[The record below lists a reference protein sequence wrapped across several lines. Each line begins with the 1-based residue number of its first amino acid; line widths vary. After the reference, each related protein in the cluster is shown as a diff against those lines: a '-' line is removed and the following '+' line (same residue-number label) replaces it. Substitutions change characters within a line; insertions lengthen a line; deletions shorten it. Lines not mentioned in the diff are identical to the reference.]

1 MISNMNFNSFMKR
14 ILLALTFLGGTQ
26 TILGQQEFTMPTA
39 LDYPSLPKTAARP
52 ADFIPA
58 GWKIMGEAEGD
69 LNGDKKKDSV
79 LVIRAAQEKFLNKN
93 EGLGGDIFDTNP
105 RILAVLF
112 WENDRYQ
119 LAVQSN
125 SFIVMADSP
134 TMEEPFQEV
143 NIVKGILEF
152 NFQIFMNAG
161 GWGMSN
167 HLYKF
172 RYQKGAF
179 ALIGADRND
188 IQRNTG
194 ESEDRSY
201 NFLTGKVQITTGNIS
216 GKPKDKT
223 RSKTYR
229 SKTLKTFET
238 FPKPFEWEVEKD
250 YFL

>member
-1 MISNMNFNSFMKR
+1 MKR
-14 ILLALTFLGGTQ
+14 ILLTIVFLCGVQ
-26 TILGQQEFTMPTA
+26 TIFGQQDFTMPA
-39 LDYPSLPKTAARP
+39 AADYPVLPKSAVRP

-69 LNGDKKKDSV
+69 LNGDKRKDFV
-79 LVIRAAQEKFLNKN
+79 FVIKANQEKFLNKN
-93 EGLGGDIFDTNP
+93 DGLGGEIFDTNP

-112 WENDRYQ
+112 WENDQYK

-125 SFIVMADSP
+125 TFIVMADSP

-143 NIVKGILEF
+143 HIIKGILEF
-152 NFQIFMNAG
+152 NFEIFMNAG

-172 RYQKGAF
+172 RFQNGAF
-179 ALIGADRND
+179 ALIGADKTET
-188 IQRNTG
+188 QRNTG
-194 ESEDRSY
+194 EMESRSF
-201 NFLTGKVQITTGNIS
+201 NFVTGKVQITTGNIS

-223 RSKTYR
+223 RWKTYR
-229 SKTLKTFET
+229 SKELKTFET
-238 FPKPFEWEVEKD
+238 FNKPFEWEIETD